1 MFGISS
7 LGWIHTLGSLPA
19 IPAAIFMFTRYG
31 RIVPRSTPG
40 AIYFVSMLI
49 GAATVF
55 LVAHQPISYV
65 VGVLTILF
73 LLAGYGI
80 ERVLSSTRIAR
91 YIETICLSITAFLL
105 MVPTVSEILRRVPD
119 GHPIVTDLKSPLL
132 LGAQAGLL
140 AILVVGLT
148 AQMIYL
154 IRQNKNAAN

>member
-31 RIVPRSTPG
+31 RIVPQSTPG

-80 ERVLSSTRIAR
+80 ERVLGSTRIAR

>member
-1 MFGISS
+1 
-7 LGWIHTLGSLPA
+7 
-19 IPAAIFMFTRYG
+19 
-31 RIVPRSTPG
+31 
-40 AIYFVSMLI
+40 MLI
-49 GAATVF
+49 GAATVC

-80 ERVLSSTRIAR
+80 ERVLGSTRIAR

>member
-1 MFGISS
+1 
-7 LGWIHTLGSLPA
+7 
-19 IPAAIFMFTRYG
+19 
-31 RIVPRSTPG
+31 
-40 AIYFVSMLI
+40 
-49 GAATVF
+49 
-55 LVAHQPISYV
+55 
-65 VGVLTILF
+65 
-73 LLAGYGI
+73 
-80 ERVLSSTRIAR
+80 
-91 YIETICLSITAFLL
+91 